1 MVIFLRFLYHCLI
14 SLVFNLNVCYLS
26 VITNSNL
33 LILMSWYVGH
43 IKSTLHILTFI
54 LLSTYVFSF
63 NIVILNDIPLDNI
76 GYSLHPYWFFISEK
90 YEVTNPY
97 SLTLLY
103 KISYW
108 SVEKC
113 ITYRPYSFWVS
124 HLMLWNVVSYS
135 ISTKHILK
143 ILLCLTI
150 LNNVLRFNIGILNG
164 IPLGDNKYPLHPNDP
179 LECKW
184 IKVRN

>member
-54 LLSTYVFSF
+54 LLSTYVLSF

-103 KISYW
+103 KN
-108 SVEKC
+108 
-113 ITYRPYSFWVS
+113 SFWVS

-135 ISTKHILK
+135 ISTKYILK